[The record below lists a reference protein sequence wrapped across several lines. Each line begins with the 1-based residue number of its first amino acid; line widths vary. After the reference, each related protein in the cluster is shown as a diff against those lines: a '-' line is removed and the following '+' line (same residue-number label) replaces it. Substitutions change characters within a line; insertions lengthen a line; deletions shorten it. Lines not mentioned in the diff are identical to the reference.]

1 MIYLNFGLGLQMKRL
16 WLVIVTV
23 LMFVASP
30 AWAIES
36 GHDCADGN
44 DQDLE
49 ALQQQTIKQVKTP
62 TS

>member
-1 MIYLNFGLGLQMKRL
+1 MKRL
-16 WLVIVTV
+16 WLAMVTV

-49 ALQQQTIKQVKTP
+49 AAQQQTIKQIKTP